1 MNACHKYKNRQLDR
15 CNLTPNEQEIVI
27 FCDCIAIYNKYIINI
42 NIIFII
48 YIMLIYII

>member
-15 CNLTPNEQEIVI
+15 CNLTPNEQDIVVI

-42 NIIFII
+42 NIIFIL
-48 YIMLIYII
+48 YI